1 MILSSFLAI
10 LSSAIRMGIP
20 LAFAALGGVYSS
32 KAGITALGLEGM
44 MLSGSFSAAYFSY
57 ISGNPW
63 LGLAGAALVGG
74 LIALLEAVLIV
85 KQRVDQVIGGIGI
98 NLLALGG
105 TNLLLQVVVSLA
117 ADAPLDSDSG
127 LRHGVGSVIPAV
139 CGRSAQ
145 RLAASPH
152 TLWPAPSCGRGKP
165 AGNAVDRCKQRCD
178 QADRHADMRNAGRNC
193 RCLPEHRQSEYF
205 LKKYH
210 SRSRLHCDVDHHSGE
225 LSTKRRALGQLAVRL
240 RRCASNLA
248 AANGNIRPTAQ
259 SGAVSS
265 DAAGHYGRR
274 RASPCASIFRN
285 QREGRIGGAYVAA
298 MCKRIG

>member
-63 LGLAGAALVGG
+63 LGLVGAALVGG

-105 TNLLLQVVVSLA
+105 TNLLLQVVWNNRGKSPSL
-117 ADAPLDSDSG
+117 
-127 LRHGVGSVIPAV
+127 
-139 CGRSAQ
+139 
-145 RLAASPH
+145 PH

-165 AGNAVDRCKQRCD
+165 AGNAVNRRQQRRD
-178 QADRHADMRNAGRNC
+178 QANRHADMRNAGRNC

-225 LSTKRRALGQLAVRL
+225 LSTGRRALGQLAVRL

-259 SGAVSS
+259 SSAVSS

-285 QREGRIGGAYVAA
+285 QREGRIGGTYVAA